1 MRMVSSERLARGAFV
16 DRLPRTRWSAG
27 SRAYFVRATWS
38 LLLVVI
44 VPYVGTTEQDAH
56 MARDASNWYSIAQHF
71 QQSAQLV
78 PALRAATTCIRLG
91 PLHGAAT
98 IAKCH
103 TLLGT
108 LLAVEFR
115 RDPHALVHFMRAAE
129 FQPSLETYSNVGLA
143 MSRLYLNDLSG
154 DWYERALDFQPG
166 LCFGLSLFRTSR
178 NPWQSLKDVLRSQR
192 EKTDRTCAMVSVRNK
207 CMGRHFAPLSRS
219 AAGGMQRLGRP

>member
-1 MRMVSSERLARGAFV
+1 MRIVSSERLIRCKFV
-16 DRLPRTRWSAG
+16 DRPSRIRWSAG
-27 SRAYFVRATWS
+27 SRVYSVRAILS
-38 LLLVVI
+38 LLLVVS
-44 VPYVGTTEQDAH
+44 VPYVRTTEQDAH

-91 PLHGAAT
+91 LSHGAAT

-154 DWYERALDFQPG
+154 DWYERALKFHQG
-166 LCFGLSLFRTSR
+166 VCLVLSLIRTS
-178 NPWQSLKDVLRSQR
+178 
-192 EKTDRTCAMVSVRNK
+192 
-207 CMGRHFAPLSRS
+207 
-219 AAGGMQRLGRP
+219 